1 MKLRAS
7 VVALVLAA
15 GCGRSQPFRYVD
27 DSGFEDPLPRP
38 DGQRDCPWDVQ
49 TFTLPPVPKPKVDVL
64 LVVDDSGSMGDDQEV
79 LASNFSSFIAAF
91 QGSYVDYHLGAI
103 TTDMVASNRSGRLV
117 GPFLTQDTPNIAQAF
132 RSMVVQGSNG
142 SSDERGL
149 QASRLALSDPL
160 ASNENKGFLRPEAD
174 LALIIL
180 TDETDHSNIP
190 ASQFTAFLQTL
201 KSPPAKTSVV
211 AILGLGWYFLCEKL
225 TYSWPYAEVARSFG
239 ANGMVVA
246 CTSEFA
252 KRMEEMGGRIV
263 NARCV
268 VELQRP
274 FENGKPQV
282 TLNGSPIMQKRW
294 VRIVPHVVE
303 TLLLISALALAYTI
317 NQYPFVDA
325 WLTAKIGGLV
335 LYVGF
340 GYVALSGGM
349 SKTVS
354 FWTWMA
360 AQAAFFYIVLV
371 AITHDPSP
379 W

>member
-1 MKLRAS
+1 MHFLLLRNLHVMF
-7 VVALVLAA
+7 VV
-15 GCGRSQPFRYVD
+15 
-27 DSGFEDPLPRP
+27 
-38 DGQRDCPWDVQ
+38 
-49 TFTLPPVPKPKVDVL
+49 
-64 LVVDDSGSMGDDQEV
+64 
-79 LASNFSSFIAAF
+79 
-91 QGSYVDYHLGAI
+91 GSYTL
-103 TTDMVASNRSGRLV
+103 
-117 GPFLTQDTPNIAQAF
+117 F
-132 RSMVVQGSNG
+132 
-142 SSDERGL
+142 
-149 QASRLALSDPL
+149 
-160 ASNENKGFLRPEAD
+160 FLRG
-174 LALIIL
+174 
-180 TDETDHSNIP
+180 
-190 ASQFTAFLQTL
+190 
-201 KSPPAKTSVV
+201 V
-211 AILGLGWYFLCEKL
+211 W
-225 TYSWPYAEVARSFG
+225 
-239 ANGMVVA
+239 
-246 CTSEFA
+246 
-252 KRMEEMGGRIV
+252 
-263 NARCV
+263 
-268 VELQRP
+268 
-274 FENGKPQV
+274 